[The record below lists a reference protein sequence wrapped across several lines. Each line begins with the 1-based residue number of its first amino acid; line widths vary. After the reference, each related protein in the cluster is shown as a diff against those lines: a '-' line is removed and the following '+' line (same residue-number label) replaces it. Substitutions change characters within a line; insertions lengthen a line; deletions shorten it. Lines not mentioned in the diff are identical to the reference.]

1 MSQEINRLRDKL
13 ELYLEESRDARQEM
27 REILRSMS
35 FFENK
40 IVETQ
45 KRLAILEAELLVK
58 KEKEG

>member
-1 MSQEINRLRDKL
+1 MNQEINRLRDKL
-13 ELYLEESRDARQEM
+13 ELYLAESRDARQEM
-27 REILRSMS
+27 REILRNMS

-58 KEKEG
+58 KEG